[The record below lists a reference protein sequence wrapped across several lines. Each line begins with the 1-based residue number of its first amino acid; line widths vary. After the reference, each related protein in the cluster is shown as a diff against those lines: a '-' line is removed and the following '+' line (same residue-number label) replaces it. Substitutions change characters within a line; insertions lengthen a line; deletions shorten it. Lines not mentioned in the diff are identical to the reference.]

1 MIRPSDDTSPA
12 PREWDARS
20 YHRVSEPQ
28 FEWGRRVSSTLP
40 LDGDECVMDAGAGTG
55 RLSALLLDR
64 LPGGRV
70 VAVDRSVNM
79 TKVAAETLAGRPN
92 ADVVAADLLRLPFAS
107 VFDVVFSTATFHW
120 IRDHDVLFAS
130 LFAVLR
136 PGGRLHAQ
144 CGGGKNLERI
154 HQRAL
159 ELAAMPRFAPF
170 FSTWEDPWQYAAPE
184 VTRERL
190 VRAGFENV
198 SASLAEAPVTF
209 ADARSFRAFIETVVM
224 RSFLAK
230 LPAGETREAFLDTI
244 VQRAADDDPP
254 FTLDYW
260 RLDIRATRP

>member
-1 MIRPSDDTSPA
+1 MVDEAINHHQATLMLTFPKHLIAGYRDFAATRLPAEQSRYRELSEHGQSPETMLIGCSDSRVA
-12 PREWDARS
+12 PETI
-20 YHRVSEPQ
+20 
-28 FEWGRRVSSTLP
+28 F
-40 LDGDECVMDAGAGTG
+40 GAGPGELFTVRNVANLVPPYAPDG
-55 RLSALLLDR
+55 EAHGVSAAL
-64 LPGGRV
+64 
-70 VAVDRSVNM
+70 
-79 TKVAAETLAGRPN
+79 E
-92 ADVVAADLLRLPFAS
+92 
-107 VFDVVFSTATFHW
+107 
-120 IRDHDVLFAS
+120 
-130 LFAVLR
+130 FAVQVLR
-136 PGGRLHAQ
+136 VKHIVVMGHAQ

-159 ELAAMPRFAPF
+159 EVAAMPRFAPF